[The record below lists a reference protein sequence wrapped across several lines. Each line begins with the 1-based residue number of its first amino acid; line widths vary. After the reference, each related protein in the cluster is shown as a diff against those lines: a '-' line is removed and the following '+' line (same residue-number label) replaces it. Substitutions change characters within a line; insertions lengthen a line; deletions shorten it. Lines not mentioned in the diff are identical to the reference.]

1 MTKDR
6 SNLTPSWRRGGNPLL
21 ILDVPQVP
29 AIIDPNDPKGLVA
42 TGTQLTDLDVLV
54 PLWPEQA
61 GPGEWDIVTLF
72 WSGAAPGAPVATQRF
87 DGPVDP
93 ADFPFALRVDENLLQ
108 PDGEYQVWYV
118 VTGDNGAA
126 VSSARR
132 TVTIDTR
139 PPSYNQQ
146 LLALLLPVDMPDG
159 VINEAYLLSHGD
171 QVELRLPSPVYLDA
185 EEGDVVDL
193 YWSVDNPPTNSVVA
207 SKTVSQAEIDADD
220 IRILLPGSVIRAP
233 DRDGNFYATYK
244 VRDLAGNETQ
254 TFSRETAATVMLK
267 PLPGGDLPEPEFPD
281 ATLQGYIHCAHE
293 PWNGIRVRV
302 AFVRN
307 LFEYQDQIT
316 LHWQGYRTLNG
327 NDPIAGT
334 EGVFARTVSVQNVTD
349 GYMDILVEPFIPHI
363 EPIIEGSAL
372 ASYRLTKFSGQSGGS
387 YEGLVKI
394 NRQLPSGEICGP
406 VPLMLQS
413 VSSSARSPRE
423 CELCRKSRSF
433 LARLFRA
440 LKRGGR

>member
-6 SNLTPSWRRGGNPLL
+6 TAAASSWRNGNTAHF
-21 ILDVPQVP
+21 ILAIAQVP
-29 AIIDPNDPKGLVA
+29 AIIDADDPLGLVA
-42 TGTQLTDLDVLV
+42 TGTQLNDLAVLI
-54 PLWPEQA
+54 PLWPESA
-61 GPGEWDIVTLF
+61 GPDEWDIVTLF
-72 WSGAAPGAPVATQRF
+72 WSGAAPGVPVATERF

-93 ADFPFALRVDENLLQ
+93 ALFPFAMSMDKNLLQ
-108 PDGEYQVWYV
+108 PDGEYEVWYV
-118 VTGDNGAA
+118 VTGDNGAS
-126 VSSARR
+126 VLSERR

-146 LLALLLPVDMPDG
+146 LLALLLPVDLPGG
-159 VINEAYLLSHGD
+159 VIDEAYLASHND
-171 QVELRLPSPVYLDA
+171 EVELRLPSPVYLDA
-185 EEGDVVDL
+185 EAGDTVDL
-193 YWSVDNPPTNSVVA
+193 YWSQDNPPTSGVVA
-207 SKTVSQAEIDADD
+207 SKTVTQAEIDADD
-220 IRILLPGSVIRAP
+220 IRIVLPGSVIRAP

-244 VRDLAGNETQ
+244 VRDRAGNETQ
-254 TFSRETAATVMLK
+254 TFSRETAASVMLK

-293 PWNGIRVRV
+293 PWNGIRVRIE
-302 AFVRN
+302 FVRN

-334 EGVFARTVSVQNVTD
+334 EGIFSRTISVQNVTD
-349 GYMDILVEPFIPHI
+349 GYLDILVEPFIPHI

-372 ASYRLTKFSGQSGGS
+372 ASYRLTKLSGQSGGS

-394 NRQLPSGEICGP
+394 NRKLPSGEICGP
-406 VPLMLQS
+406 VPPAPQPVTS
-413 VSSSARSPRE
+413 VGSG
-423 CELCRKSRSF
+423 CGFCRKSRSF

-440 LKRGGR
+440 RGRGSR